1 MKSLRQILVVTRMNL
16 MNLPQRLGSSLVVVF
31 GNVGVVAVFVSVL
44 AMAVGFRHT
53 IDTTGRPD
61 RAIVMR
67 GGASSELTSVLGRD
81 SAPVIS
87 DAQEIKKNSSG
98 QKIVSPE
105 LVLSVDMIQ
114 KAGGSHANAT
124 LRGIGPMGLQVRPE
138 THITAGRM
146 FQSGRQEIIVGVAVQ
161 KQFKGLAVGEH
172 VNFGGS
178 EWVVVGAFSSNGDL
192 HESEVFADVESVSG
206 TYRRNSYN
214 SVTALLESPDA
225 FNDFKAYLTSNPS
238 LTVDAMRETDYYAGL
253 SQQLSKLLT
262 QVGWLVGGI
271 MAIGAV
277 FGALNSIYAAV
288 GSRRVEIATLRA
300 IGFSAESVVV
310 SIVVE
315 ALILAFAGGIIG
327 AALGWVA
334 FNGNAVNTLGG
345 GNTQV
350 VFQLMVT
357 PVLISLG
364 LLMALGVGLVGGLI
378 PAAHAARLPVA
389 TALRGL

>member
-16 MNLPQRLGSSLVVVF
+16 MNLPQRLGSSLVVIV

-53 IDTTGRPD
+53 IETTGRPD

-81 SAPVIS
+81 GAHVIS

-98 QKIVSPE
+98 QKIVSAE

-114 KAGGSHANAT
+114 KADRSHANVT

-138 THITAGRM
+138 THIAAGRM
-146 FQSGRQEIIVGVAVQ
+146 FQSGRQEIIVGIAVQ
-161 KQFKGLAVGEH
+161 KQFKGLAVGDH

-192 HESEVFADVESVSG
+192 HESEVFADVESVAG
-206 TYRRNSYN
+206 AYRRNSYN

-225 FNDFKAYLTSNPS
+225 FDDFKAYLTSNPT
-238 LTVDAMRETDYYAGL
+238 LTVDVMRETDYYAGL

-300 IGFSAESVVV
+300 IGFSAESVVI

-327 AALGWVA
+327 AALGWAA

-350 VFQLMVT
+350 MFQLMVT